1 MNLYET
7 TIEGLEMQRLLE
19 DSGGELDEALEAR
32 FDALLSG
39 GNEIITAAL
48 CVRRN
53 LMADA
58 EACRIEAQR
67 LCERQRGLEKQV
79 ESLEKRVMTAVKAA
93 FGGKLKTPLFT
104 TWVQK
109 SPDGTEYALA
119 ADVDMIE
126 LSTKRE
132 DIVRTTRE
140 LNKSALNELAKA
152 GEWPPAI
159 VGTARPGKEFL
170 RVK

>member
-1 MNLYET
+1 MRLYEVMT
-7 TIEGLEMQRLLE
+7 EGLELE
-19 DSGGELDEALEAR
+19 RILEESGGELDEATEAR
-32 FDALLSG
+32 FDTLLSG
-39 GNEIITAAL
+39 GKEIIYAAC

-67 LCERQRGLEKQV
+67 LWERQKSYEKQV
-79 ESLEKRVMTAVKAA
+79 ASLENRVLQAVKAA
-93 FGGKLKTPLFT
+93 FGGKLKMAGFSV
-104 TWVQK
+104 WVQK

-152 GEWPPAI
+152 GELPPEI